1 MSQTIILTLFSIIA
15 LLAFLSVKRIPEGT
29 VYTLRRIG
37 GQARTLTPGT
47 HFVLPLIERIVHRIS
62 LTGRTLAVDES
73 LPVDG
78 ATRRLTG
85 QVWWQVLDA
94 ERADAMI
101 DRADELIRT
110 RAINAVRDIEAPTE
124 EAADARNLRLK
135 KALNDALRERGVVV
149 TRVQLSL
156 A

>member
-1 MSQTIILTLFSIIA
+1 MSQTLILTLLSIVA

-37 GQARTLTPGT
+37 GHARTLTPGT
-47 HFVLPLIERIVHRIS
+47 HFVLPLIERVVHRIA
-62 LTGRTLAVDES
+62 LTGRTLAVDEQ

-78 ATRRLTG
+78 ANRRLSG
-85 QVWWQVLDA
+85 QVWWQVIDA
-94 ERADAMI
+94 ERADPMI

-110 RAINAVRDIEAPTE
+110 RAVNAVRDVAEPTQ
-124 EAADARNLRLK
+124 EAADVRNLRLK
-135 KALNDALRERGVVV
+135 KALNDTLRERGVVV

-156 A
+156 G

>member
-1 MSQTIILTLFSIIA
+1 MSQTLILTLLSIVA
-15 LLAFLSVKRIPEGT
+15 LLAFFSVKRIPEGT

-37 GQARTLTPGT
+37 GQARTLNSGT
-47 HFVLPLIERIVHRIS
+47 HFILPLIERIVHRIP
-62 LTGRTLAVDES
+62 LTGRTLAVDEQ

-78 ATRRLTG
+78 ASRRLVG
-85 QVWWQVLDA
+85 QVWWQVIDA

-110 RAINAVRDIEAPTE
+110 RALNAVRDVEQPAE
-124 EAADARNLRLK
+124 EAADVRNLRLK

>member
-1 MSQTIILTLFSIIA
+1 MSQALILTLLSIVA
-15 LLAFLSVKRIPEGT
+15 LLAFFSVKRIPEGT
-29 VYTLRRIG
+29 VYTLRRLG
-37 GQARTLTPGT
+37 GQARTLNSGT
-47 HFVLPLIERIVHRIS
+47 HIVLPLVERIVHRIP
-62 LTGRTLAVDES
+62 LTGRTLAVDEQ

-78 ATRRLTG
+78 ASRHLVG
-85 QVWWQVLDA
+85 QVWWQVIDA

-110 RAINAVRDIEAPTE
+110 RALNAMRDIEQPTE

-135 KALNDALRERGVVV
+135 KALNESLRERGVVV

>member
-1 MSQTIILTLFSIIA
+1 MSQTIVFTVLSVVA
-15 LLAFLSVKRIPEGT
+15 LLAFFSVKRIPEGT

-37 GQARTLTPGT
+37 GHARTLTPGT
-47 HFVLPLIERIVHRIS
+47 HLVLPLVERIVHRIS
-62 LTGRTLAVDES
+62 LSGRTLALDEQ

-78 ATRRLTG
+78 TNHRLTG

-101 DRADELIRT
+101 ERADELIRA
-110 RAINAVRDIEAPTE
+110 RALNAVRDIEQPTAE
-124 EAADARNLRLK
+124 TSESRNLRLK
-135 KALNDALRERGVVV
+135 KALNDSLRDRGVVV

-156 A
+156 G

>member
-1 MSQTIILTLFSIIA
+1 MSQTLILTLFSIAA

-37 GQARTLTPGT
+37 GHARTLTSGT
-47 HFVLPLIERIVHRIS
+47 HLVLPLVERIVHRIS
-62 LTGRTLAVDES
+62 LTGRTLAVDEA

-78 ATRRLTG
+78 ANRRLSG
-85 QVWWQVLDA
+85 QVWWQVIDA
-94 ERADAMI
+94 ERADPMI
-101 DRADELIRT
+101 ERADELIRART
-110 RAINAVRDIEAPTE
+110 INAVRDVERP
-124 EAADARNLRLK
+124 ADEPAEARNPRLK
-135 KALNDALRERGVVV
+135 KALNDALRDRGIVV